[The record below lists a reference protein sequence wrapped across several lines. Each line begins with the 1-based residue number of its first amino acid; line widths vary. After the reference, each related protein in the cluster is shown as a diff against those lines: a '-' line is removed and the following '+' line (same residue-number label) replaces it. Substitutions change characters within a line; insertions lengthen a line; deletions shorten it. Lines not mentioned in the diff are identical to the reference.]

1 MGLLSCVSQKFVG
14 DWEGS
19 QLGQVTPKGNFTP
32 SEDHA
37 QCSELPGRVWFGEGA
52 GIAQQ
57 VVSSYIMHQLFGWV
71 FQFLFLTS
79 LLAMLLYFILFPI
92 IKLLFSQPANSTS
105 DSPPHSTGV
114 REKRRGLSGFAVLH
128 FHLGLPRAP
137 VLQSLP
143 CLHCP
148 PLPQPRELW
157 LGEPC
162 AIFSRKMRSGMWL
175 EGLQAAV

>member
-57 VVSSYIMHQLFGWV
+57 VVSSYIVHQLFGWV

-128 FHLGLPRAP
+128 FHLVYPVPLCSRAFPVSIALLCHNQGNCGL
-137 VLQSLP
+137 VSLVP
-143 CLHCP
+143 SSAE
-148 PLPQPRELW
+148 R
-157 LGEPC
+157 
-162 AIFSRKMRSGMWL
+162 
-175 EGLQAAV
+175 